1 MPARKIIC
9 RAATTLPS
17 AFWSCDALVARGARQ
32 SAEDATR
39 RRGYKRASACYFRSR
54 CLATDAMKLAGFVF
68 LCGLCLISSAR
79 ADLTIVQ
86 KVEGIGGGGEMT
98 MKIKGDKMRIEVS
111 PQITTIFDGKT
122 GELTNLMN
130 DQKTVVRI
138 SADKMKAAAEMIRK
152 FNSKKDSAEKAKL
165 VSTGKKET
173 INGYETEQYAYDE
186 PDFKATYWIALNYPD
201 GAAILK
207 QLQAIKSEA
216 WNATNTKVPDY
227 RDFPGLPIRTHI
239 TMTKPHEGT
248 ASNSTVP
255 GSGTE
260 ITTTLTSI
268 KQDPLSDAEFAVPKD
283 YQEMSMSDI
292 FGGKKAAAPSVSPNP

>member
-1 MPARKIIC
+1 
-9 RAATTLPS
+9 
-17 AFWSCDALVARGARQ
+17 
-32 SAEDATR
+32 
-39 RRGYKRASACYFRSR
+39 
-54 CLATDAMKLAGFVF
+54 MKLAGFVF
-68 LCGLCLISSAR
+68 LCGLCFISSAR

-86 KVEGIGGGGEMT
+86 KVEGLGGGGEMT

-138 SADKMKAAAEMIRK
+138 SADKMKAAAEMIKK